1 MCFCS
6 DWASENWY
14 GCNNSEHFFFEGGG
28 GGASSLTQRSELCLC
43 GVY

>member
-14 GCNNSEHFFFEGGG
+14 GCNNSEHFFFRG

-43 GVY
+43 GVN